1 MKRILALLATV
12 VFLAST
18 ALADDLAKLE
28 GKWTTKKT
36 RPDGQ
41 TYTQVIEIKK
51 DKFTF
56 KVLRASDELA
66 FFAEGKL
73 KTETMA
79 PFSVVKM
86 TEIKAGRTEADTQ
99 SVDDDRVSIYQLAD
113 DTWTLVSNLDK
124 ERDTQKPS
132 LDVYTR
138 VKK

>member
-1 MKRILALLATV
+1 MKRILALVVTL
-12 VFLAST
+12 VFLASG
-18 ALADDLAKLE
+18 AIADDLAKLE

-41 TYTQVIEIKK
+41 VVTQVIEIKK

-56 KVLRASDELA
+56 KMLRASDDLA

-73 KTETMA
+73 KTEVLG

-86 TEIKAGRTEADTQ
+86 TDIKAGRTEADTQ
-99 SVDDDRVSIYQLAD
+99 SVDDDRVSVYQLGE
-113 DTWTLVSNLDK
+113 DTWTLASNLDK
-124 ERDTQKPS
+124 ERDIQKPS